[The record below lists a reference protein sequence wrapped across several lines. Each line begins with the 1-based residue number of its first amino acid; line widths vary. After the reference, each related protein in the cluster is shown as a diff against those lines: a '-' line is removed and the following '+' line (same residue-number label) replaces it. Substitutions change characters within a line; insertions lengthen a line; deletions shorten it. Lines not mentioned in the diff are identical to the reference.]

1 MARLTFVFII
11 AGLLSIAA
19 LAQGPAF
26 AAEIRLLTAGA
37 MRAVVVELLPEF
49 ESKTGHKVS
58 IDNATAGTL
67 AKRIEGGEAFD
78 VAIITP
84 KIIGDLE
91 QKGKIASGSP
101 TGLAKVG
108 IGVAVKEGATLPDIG
123 TVEAFKRT
131 LLDAKSVAYIDPKS
145 GGSSGIYFDGLLDRL
160 GIADQVRPKAKLKQ
174 GGYVAEL
181 VASGEAE
188 VAVHQISE
196 IVPVQ
201 GVILVGPL
209 PAEIQNTTVYAAGIG
224 SAATDSAAAK
234 ALIDHLAG
242 PAAAGVLKTKGME
255 KP

>member
-1 MARLTFVFII
+1 MARLTVAFI
-11 AGLLSIAA
+11 AGLLSFVA
-19 LAQGPAF
+19 LAQTPAF

-37 MRAVVVELLPEF
+37 MRAVVIELLPEF

-84 KIIGDLE
+84 KIIDDLA
-91 QKGKIASGSP
+91 QKGRIAAGSRVD
-101 TGLAKVG
+101 LAKVA
-108 IGVAVKEGATLPDIG
+108 IGVAVKAGAALPDIK
-123 TVEAFKRT
+123 TVEAFKRM
-131 LLDAKSVAYIDPKS
+131 LLDATSVAYIDPES
-145 GGSSGIYFDGLLDRL
+145 GGSSGIYFDNLLERL

-196 IVPVQ
+196 IVPVK
-201 GVILVGPL
+201 GVTLVGPL
-209 PAEIQNTTVYAAGIG
+209 PAEIQNITIYAAGI
-224 SAATDSAAAK
+224 SATAKDATAAK
-234 ALIDHLAG
+234 ALVDHLAG
-242 PAAAGVLKTKGME
+242 PATAKVLKAKGME
-255 KP
+255 AGT

>member
-1 MARLTFVFII
+1 MARLTFGFI
-11 AGLLSIAA
+11 AGLLWIVAFA
-19 LAQGPAF
+19 LAPAF
-26 AAEIRLLTAGA
+26 AAEIKLLTAGA

-49 ESKTGHKVS
+49 ESKSGHKVS

-91 QKGKIASGSP
+91 QKAKIAAGSRVN
-101 TGLAKVG
+101 LAKVG
-108 IGVAVKEGATLPDIG
+108 IGVAVKDGAVLPDIK
-123 TVEAFKRT
+123 TVDAFKRT

-145 GGSSGIYFDGLLDRL
+145 GGSSGIYFDALLDRL
-160 GIADQVRPKAKLKQ
+160 GIADAIRAKATLKQ

-181 VASGEAE
+181 VANGDAE
-188 VAVHQISE
+188 IAVHQISE
-196 IVPVQ
+196 IVPVK
-201 GVILVGPL
+201 GATLVGPL
-209 PAEIQNTTVYAAGIG
+209 PAEIQNTTVYAAGVG

-242 PAAAGVLKTKGME
+242 PAAAAVLKTKGME